1 MPLNLVRVT
10 RSFVAYNFP
19 DYTMNIAIGCDEAAC
34 DLKQAVKQHLLAQG
48 HTVQDLYPDVG
59 IAVAEAIAQGE
70 HERGILL
77 CGTGIGMAIAANK
90 VRGIRAAQTHDTYS
104 AERAS
109 RSNDAHI
116 ITLGA
121 RVVGVELAK
130 AIVDSFVGSHFDGG
144 RSLAKVEAITTYEN
158 TRR

>member
-1 MPLNLVRVT
+1 LPSAATKRLATSNKP
-10 RSFVAYNFP
+10 SN
-19 DYTMNIAIGCDEAAC
+19 NISSHRDTPCR
-34 DLKQAVKQHLLAQG
+34 
-48 HTVQDLYPDVG
+48 TLYPDVG